1 MWVLFFRMAEV
12 LIYIS
17 FIRYDNG
24 KEDVRMRKKALIMI
38 ILQSIVTCMQ
48 EIVIGS
54 GRKN

>member
-1 MWVLFFRMAEV
+1 MWVLFFRMTEV

-24 KEDVRMRKKALIMI
+24 KEDVYMRKKALIMI

-54 GRKN
+54 ERKN

>member
-1 MWVLFFRMAEV
+1 MWVLFFRMTEV

-24 KEDVRMRKKALIMI
+24 KEDVYMRKKALIMI
-38 ILQSIVTCMQ
+38 ILQSIVTCVQ

>member
-1 MWVLFFRMAEV
+1 MWILFFRMTEV

-24 KEDVRMRKKALIMI
+24 KEDVYMRKKALIMI

>member
-1 MWVLFFRMAEV
+1 MWVLFFRMTEV